1 MARVATVPRM
11 MVLNHDSPVETFKN
25 SRNDTAKPAGKEMRP
40 SFVSPAAAQSPS
52 CSGGTALTVLAARST
67 ASETGAPGVALSWRR
82 VEVASDGGAS
92 TTGDAGVGTADVVVA
107 CSDTG
112 AGGTA
117 VVGADASARGA
128 G

>member
-1 MARVATVPRM
+1 MARVATVPRI

-40 SFVSPAAAQSPS
+40 SFVSPATAQSPS
-52 CSGGTALTVLAARST
+52 WSGGTALTVLAARST

-82 VEVASDGGAS
+82 AEVTSDEGAS
-92 TTGDAGVGTADVVVA
+92 TAEDADVGTAVAVVA
-107 CSDTG
+107 CSVTG
-112 AGGTA
+112 AGGAA